1 MNTKKLSELVI
12 IFIGIVLLVFLLK
25 EFQSFLRPFVIA
37 VILTF
42 LFVPFTRLSTKRKH
56 GILFGTLTAIALLT
70 TVIVGISFLFTD
82 SGVTDN
88 AVAVDVG
95 FTEKLSNLVTED
107 VLFFG
112 KPFSL
117 SSMVDPTK
125 IAGMVS
131 STLKVLVSS
140 TTSFVSELFII
151 ILFVSFLLPMHDIWL
166 NKINKTFRGEN
177 KILFNETLVSIEQS
191 IRDYLYV
198 KSIVSFGTAGISYS
212 FMLFFGVE
220 FATLFALMIFAL
232 NFIPNVGS
240 IIAVGVVGLS
250 HFVNDGFGLGLVSL
264 IILLVIT
271 QIVFGNIIEPK
282 FTGNKLDVS
291 PVLILLSLFFW
302 GSIWG
307 IGGMLFSV
315 PLTVII
321 KITMTKVFSTNSFK

>member
-1 MNTKKLSELVI
+1 MNTKKLSELAVI
-12 IFIGIVLLVFLLK
+12 FMGIILLVFLLK

-56 GILFGTLTAIALLT
+56 SILFGTLSAITLLSV
-70 TVIVGISFLFTD
+70 VIVGISFLFTD
-82 SGVTDN
+82 SGVIDTD
-88 AVAVDVG
+88 AVDVG
-95 FTEKLSNLVTED
+95 FTEKLSNLVSED
-107 VLFFG
+107 VLLFG
-112 KPFSL
+112 KPISL

-131 STLKVLVSS
+131 GTLKVLVSS

-151 ILFVSFLLPMHDIWL
+151 ILFVSFLLPMHDIWF
-166 NKINKTFRGEN
+166 NKFNNTLRGEN

-198 KSIVSFGTAGISYS
+198 KFIVSFGTAGISYL

-220 FATLFALMIFAL
+220 FATLFALIIFAL

-240 IIAVGVVGLS
+240 ILAVGIVGLS
-250 HFVNDGFGLGLVSL
+250 HFVNFGFGLDL
-264 IILLVIT
+264 IILMVLLIIT

-282 FTGNKLDVS
+282 FAGNKLDVS
-291 PVLILLSLFFW
+291 PVLILLALFFW

-307 IGGMLFSV
+307 VGGMLFSV

-321 KITMTKVFSTNSFK
+321 KITMTKVLSSSSFK

>member
-1 MNTKKLSELVI
+1 MNTKKLSELAI
-12 IFIGIVLLVFLLK
+12 IFMGIALLVFLLK

-42 LFVPFTRLSTKRKH
+42 LFVPFIRLSTKRKH
-56 GILFGTLTAIALLT
+56 SILFGTLTAITLLSV
-70 TVIVGISFLFTD
+70 VIVGISFLFTD
-82 SGVTDN
+82 SGVTEN
-88 AVAVDVG
+88 ATDIG
-95 FTEKLSNLVTED
+95 FTEKLSTLVSED
-107 VLFFG
+107 VSLFG

-131 STLKVLVSS
+131 TTLKVLVSS
-140 TTSFVSELFII
+140 TTTFVSELFII

-166 NKINKTFRGEN
+166 SKISKTLREGN
-177 KILFNETLVSIEQS
+177 KILFTETLVSIEQS

-198 KSIVSFGTAGISYS
+198 KSIVSFGTAGISYL

-250 HFVNDGFGLGLVSL
+250 HFVNDGFGLGFISL
-264 IILLVIT
+264 IILLIIT
-271 QIVFGNIIEPK
+271 QIIFGNIVEPK
-282 FTGNKLDVS
+282 FAGNKLDVS

-321 KITMTKVFSTNSFK
+321 KITVTKILSTNSFK